1 MSELDGVPCIFY
13 WRLLALCN
21 LLPTLSMGCHW
32 VLQHPSCSGSPR
44 YGHIITAAAILQLD
58 RVTQTLDPALSG
70 GGAWMIQCASFQ
82 PSTIPNVEFD
92 WKLEYSFLLLV
103 GFGFGWFLP
112 LPPLF
117 QIWNKRGVFLVE
129 AKSRFPVLCCT
140 GWVLALQ
147 CVPALSCLLPLLC
160 WGAGAG
166 DSCSE
171 RYLRGCFLQK
181 TFSQF
186 WGQLCYLFA

>member
-1 MSELDGVPCIFY
+1 MEFHVFFTGGFWLSVTYCPPFPWAAIEFFSIPPAVGAPDTDTS
-13 WRLLALCN
+13 LLQQQYSSLTVSHRHLI
-21 LLPTLSMGCHW
+21 LLWVEEEPGWSSVLPSSPQLFQTLSLTENW
-32 VLQHPSCSGSPR
+32 NIVSCFWWG
-44 YGHIITAAAILQLD
+44 L
-58 RVTQTLDPALSG
+58 V
-70 GGAWMIQCASFQ
+70 
-82 PSTIPNVEFD
+82 
-92 WKLEYSFLLLV
+92 LV
-103 GFGFGWFLP
+103 GSCP
-112 LPPLF
+112 SPPLF
-117 QIWNKRGVFLVE
+117 QIWNKRGFFLVE